1 MINKRVDDFG
11 VIHREKGLNL
21 ILDTDAGSDC
31 DDMMAL
37 AYLVYATHQRGVH
50 LCAVTHSNG
59 CPEGPDAIR
68 IFFENLGECVP
79 PIGKAA
85 RDMKA
90 YDHYCKE
97 IVARFDE
104 SKEAHTYPNAVTVLR
119 RALVENDDAVIC
131 AVGAMTNIAAL
142 LESAPDAISPL
153 DGISLVRKKCAKL
166 VLMAGIFDPAVE
178 RTEWNVHLDIPA
190 AKLVAEHC
198 PVPVIWLPSE
208 SGADIITGGPVIEAF
223 GEGTP
228 LSLSFCRFPGVL
240 KKGGRSSWD
249 PATAVYA
256 VEGCREFLEESPA
269 CTVTVDEEGKTK
281 MSADGMRKHRV
292 LMLKKG
298 KAEAFA
304 DYIDGCAMQV
314 CGRKL

>member
-1 MINKRVDDFG
+1 M
-11 VIHREKGLNL
+11 EKLNF

-37 AYLVYATHQRGVH
+37 AYLVYAARHKGVH

-68 IFFENLGECVP
+68 VFFEDLNEPVP
-79 PIGKAA
+79 PIGKAVTE
-85 RDMKA
+85 MKA

-97 IVARFDE
+97 IVERFDR
-104 SKEAHTYPNAVTVLR
+104 SKEKHEYPDAVTVLR
-119 RALVENDDAVIC
+119 RALVEGEHVVIC

-142 LESAPDAISPL
+142 LKSAPDAISPL
-153 DGISLVRKKCAKL
+153 NGVALVREKCAKL

-190 AKLVAEHC
+190 ARTVAEKS

-208 SGADIITGGPVIEAF
+208 TGADVITGGPVLRAF
-223 GEGTP
+223 GESNP
-228 LSLSFCRFPGVL
+228 LSLAFCRFPGVL

-256 VEGCREFLEESPA
+256 VEGCLDFLREGP
-269 CTVTVDEEGKTK
+269 CGTVTVDDEGKTK
-281 MSADGMRKHRV
+281 MCLDGAGKHRV
-292 LMLKKG
+292 LTLKDG
-298 KAEAFA
+298 VADAFA
-304 DYIDGCAMQV
+304 AYIDSCALQLYEE
-314 CGRKL
+314 RK